1 MEIISTLFDEWKQDF
16 VLSVAIS
23 SGNFVIP
30 LNELRMPNP
39 EYWTRTEKA
48 KRDVDDYYD
57 LIVNQAR
64 MHRFSISTKTWYC
77 ADRREYIHS
86 TIEPDLKKKRAAL
99 EKPLSLEPIEIN
111 KSEEGVVAFSS
122 IENFFVKIR

>member
-1 MEIISTLFDEWKQDF
+1 MEFISTLFDKWKQDF
-16 VLSVAIS
+16 VLSVANS

-39 EYWTRTEKA
+39 EYWTRTESA
-48 KRDVDDYYD
+48 KRGVDDYYD
-57 LIVNQAR
+57 LIVNRAQ
-64 MHRFSISTKTWYC
+64 MHRFSISTKTWC
-77 ADRREYIHS
+77 CENRREYIYS

-111 KSEEGVVAFSS
+111 KSEESVVAFSS
-122 IENFFVKIR
+122 IQNFFGEI

>member
-1 MEIISTLFDEWKQDF
+1 MENISTLFDEWKQDF
-16 VLSVAIS
+16 VLSIAIS

-39 EYWTRTEKA
+39 EYWTRTQKA

-64 MHRFSISTKTWYC
+64 MHRFSISTKTWYS

-111 KSEEGVVAFSS
+111 RSEEGVVAFSS
-122 IENFFVKIR
+122 IENFFAKI

>member
-16 VLSVAIS
+16 VLSIAIS

-39 EYWTRTEKA
+39 EYWTRTQKA

-64 MHRFSISTKTWYC
+64 MHRFSISTKTWYS

-111 KSEEGVVAFSS
+111 RSEEGVVAFSS
-122 IENFFVKIR
+122 IENFFAKI